1 MDLCAPGSDRLFR
14 WGSGGCRLWWFLGL
28 GFRGGGP
35 GGGCAVLMGR
45 ARRLVLP
52 DGHGRVGG
60 VVVGVRRSM
69 AVSIGRG
76 ENLLFLRTDRRRRSS
91 LPF

>member
-35 GGGCAVLMGR
+35 SGGCAVLTGRGR
-45 ARRLVLP
+45 AARWPWPCGRRGCRGAAF
-52 DGHGRVGG
+52 DGSEYWPG
-60 VVVGVRRSM
+60 
-69 AVSIGRG
+69 
-76 ENLLFLRTDRRRRSS
+76 
-91 LPF
+91 